1 MSAGHYT
8 DIEEQTEEEV
18 HMGTM
23 RSQTAGANTKDCAWQ
38 NCRRC
43 NGYMEHEMCIDLES
57 DNGSS
62 TCWVLRCLQCGDI
75 VDETILQHRSL
86 HHAEALC
93 VAAA

>member
-1 MSAGHYT
+1 
-8 DIEEQTEEEV
+8 
-18 HMGTM
+18 MGTM
-23 RSQTAGANTKDCAWQ
+23 RSETAGANTRDCAWQ

-43 NGYMEHEMCIDLES
+43 NGYMEREMCIDLES

-86 HHAEALC
+86 LRHDRSSDHRRSYDQMSPEAHVLH
-93 VAAA
+93 V